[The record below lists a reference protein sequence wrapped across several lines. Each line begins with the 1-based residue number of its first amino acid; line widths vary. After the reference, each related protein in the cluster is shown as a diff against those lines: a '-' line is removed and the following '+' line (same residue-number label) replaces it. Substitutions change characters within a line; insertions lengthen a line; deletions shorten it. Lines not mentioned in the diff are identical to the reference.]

1 MNNQIPKIKIDGE
14 RAINLMK
21 MFDLTET
28 ELELMNNILSEHHK
42 NKTELEGW
50 NEPAL
55 VRYDELKGY
64 VKGNVEIVSQLI
76 GSLIDYVRD
85 LRINL
90 PLVDEKGDN

>member
-42 NKTELEGW
+42 TKTELKGW

-55 VRYDELKGY
+55 MRYDESKGY

-76 GSLIDYVRD
+76 GSLIGYVRD

-90 PLVDEKGDN
+90 PLVDEKGVN

>member
-42 NKTELEGW
+42 NKTELSSVISFTGIFFISSK
-50 NEPAL
+50 L
-55 VRYDELKGY
+55 
-64 VKGNVEIVSQLI
+64 IV
-76 GSLIDYVRD
+76 G
-85 LRINL
+85 
-90 PLVDEKGDN
+90 